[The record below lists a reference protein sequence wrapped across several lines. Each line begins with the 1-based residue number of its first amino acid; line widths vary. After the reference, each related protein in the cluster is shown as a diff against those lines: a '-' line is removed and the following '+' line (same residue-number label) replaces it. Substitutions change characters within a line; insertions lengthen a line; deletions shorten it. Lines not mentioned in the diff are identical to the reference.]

1 MNRLLSGKVVGLD
14 AWVDQNY
21 TYLWNIYRLVQEMND
36 SSGRRV
42 FDRDICNFIKWCEVA
57 YAHSTL
63 YTRREQWMYE
73 DEEEEL
79 ESLYQG
85 AES

>member
-1 MNRLLSGKVVGLD
+1 MNRLLSGKVVGID

-21 TYLWNIYRLVQEMND
+21 DFLSNIYRLVQEMND

-42 FDRDICNFIKWCEVA
+42 FDRDKCNFTEWCEVA

-63 YTRREQWMYE
+63 YMRKEQWLYEDE
-73 DEEEEL
+73 DEEEV
-79 ESLYQG
+79 SLYQG